1 MRQFILNVSV
11 KVYAPDELDEADKV
25 LVKAAREASSGAYAP
40 FSGFSVGAAVLLAN
54 GEIITGNN
62 QENTAFPSGL
72 CAERVAV
79 FFANARYP
87 DVPIVAVAIAS
98 SVAGK
103 PSEKCV
109 YPCGACRQVLLQ
121 SELRFGNK
129 MRVLMAGAGEI
140 HATDSAGD
148 LLPLS
153 FTDFAC

>member
-1 MRQFILNVSV
+1 MRQFILNVSF
-11 KVYAPDELDEADKV
+11 KVYALDELDEAGKT
-25 LVKAAREASSGAYAP
+25 LVMVALKACSGAYAP

-54 GEIITGNN
+54 GEIIAGNN
-62 QENTAFPSGL
+62 QENAAFPSGL

-87 DVPIVAVAIAS
+87 DVPIVAVAVTS

-103 PSEKCV
+103 PSENCA

-129 MRVLMAGAGEI
+129 MRVLMAGSREI
-140 HATDSAGD
+140 YEADSAAD

-153 FTDFAC
+153 FTDFAS